1 MLLPAQTSEFQLE
14 NFSEEMIVVSS
25 RIETPLRTVGTAVSV
40 ITAKDIQL
48 QGYNSMAE
56 VLRTQPGIGITNNGG
71 PGKPTNVRIRGEEGY
86 RTLVMIDG
94 VKLADPSG
102 TQVAPMF
109 EHLISTNKIERIEI
123 LRGTQGFIYGA
134 DAGGV
139 VNILTRTGAGP
150 VEGEVNIG
158 FGRFNTQKLDG
169 TFSGGNNERDFF
181 ISVSDLSS
189 DGYNS
194 KTSDTDLMDD
204 DGYENTTLHAK
215 LGWEPTDNFRLQLVM
230 RNTDAENKFDSCGF
244 PTTNDCTGSISQAL
258 FKLSGNYEA
267 DKFTHFLSV
276 SATDVQRSNLW
287 AGVKSFMTEGNIRHA
302 EYIGSVKLNTISTLV
317 YGADLNKEYVV
328 SNSGNNLER
337 NQTGSYLEYQSRVRK
352 NSFLTAGA
360 RYDDSDDF
368 GKHMSIRISAA
379 QFKNLDDGS
388 TLKYRTS
395 YGTGFRAPSLSEM
408 AFNIGPLAF
417 PPATDSPVTEES
429 SAGFDVGIEYT
440 SAGGLHVGATYFN
453 QKIED
458 EIFFDLAGFS
468 GYLQS
473 FGTNLS
479 RGVEVIV
486 EYPITPQWTVLG
498 NLTTND
504 TKNQEGLRRIRRPRQ
519 LTNIGIR
526 FSSPNNR
533 FRLRAHYRTSK
544 GSIDQLYGIGR
555 VLLNDYQILD
565 ISTVYA
571 LSETLETYGRLENV
585 TDEDYQEVIGF
596 RSAGFAAYGGIRIR
610 FR

>member
-1 MLLPAQTSEFQLE
+1 MLLPAQTSEFQ
-14 NFSEEMIVVSS
+14 EEMIVVSS
-25 RIETPLRTVGTAVSV
+25 RIKTPLRTVGTAVSV
-40 ITAKDIQL
+40 ITAEDIQL
-48 QGYNSMAE
+48 RGYNSMAE
-56 VLRTQPGIGITNNGG
+56 VLRTQPGIGISNNGG
-71 PGKPTNVRIRGEEGY
+71 AGKPTSVRIRGEESY

-94 VKLADPSG
+94 IKFADPSG
-102 TQVAPMF
+102 TQVGPTF
-109 EHLISTNKIERIEI
+109 EHLISTNRIERIEI
-123 LRGTQGFIYGA
+123 LRGAQGFIYGA

-139 VNILTRTGAGP
+139 INILTRTGAGP
-150 VEGEVNIG
+150 VEGEANIG
-158 FGRFNTQKLDG
+158 FGKFNTQKLDG
-169 TFSGGNNERDFF
+169 AVSGGNNEGDFF

-194 KTSDTDLMDD
+194 RTSDTNLMDD
-204 DGYENTTLHAK
+204 DGYENTTLHTK
-215 LGWEPTDNFRLQLVM
+215 LGWEPTDNFRLQLVA
-230 RNTDAENKFDSCGF
+230 RNTDANNKFDSCGF
-244 PTTNDCTGSISQAL
+244 PTTNDCTGSISQTL

-267 DKFTHFLSV
+267 GKFTHLLSMGV
-276 SATDVQRSNLW
+276 TDVQRSNLW
-287 AGVKSFMTEGNIRHA
+287 AGVNSFMTEGNIRHA
-302 EYIGSVKLNTISTLV
+302 EYMGSVKLSAISTLV
-317 YGADLNKEYVV
+317 YGADLNKEHVV

-337 NQTGSYLEYQSRVRK
+337 NQTGSYLEYQSQVGE

-360 RYDDSDDF
+360 RYDDNDDF
-368 GKHMSIRISAA
+368 GKHTSVRISAA
-379 QFKNLDDGS
+379 QFKDLDDRS
-388 TLKYRTS
+388 TLKYRAS

-408 AFNIGPLAF
+408 AYNIGSLAF
-417 PPATDSPVTEES
+417 PPATDTSVIEES

-440 SAGGLHVGATYFN
+440 SVSGLYVGATYFN

-458 EIFFDLAGFS
+458 EIFFDLVSFS

-479 RGVEVIV
+479 RGIELIV
-486 EYPITPQWTVLG
+486 EYPITSQWTVLG
-498 NLTTND
+498 NSTTND
-504 TKNQEGLRRIRRPRQ
+504 TENREGLQRIRRPRQ

-533 FRLRAHYRTSK
+533 FRLLAHYRASK
-544 GSIDQLYGIGR
+544 GSVDELYGIGR
-555 VLLNDYQILD
+555 IPLNDYHILD

-596 RSAGFAAYGGIRIR
+596 RSAGLSAYGGIRIR

>member
-1 MLLPAQTSEFQLE
+1 MPLPAQTSEFQLE
-14 NFSEEMIVVSS
+14 DFSEEMIVVSS

-40 ITAKDIQL
+40 ITAEDIQF
-48 QGYNSMAE
+48 QGYNSIAE
-56 VLRTQPGIGITNNGG
+56 VLRAQPGIGVTNNGG
-71 PGKPTNVRIRGEEGY
+71 VGKPTTVRIRGEESY

-102 TQVAPMF
+102 TQVGPTF
-109 EHLISTNKIERIEI
+109 EHLISTNRIERIEV
-123 LRGTQGFIYGA
+123 LRGSQGFIYGA

-150 VEGEVNIG
+150 VEGEANIG
-158 FGRFNTQKLDG
+158 FGKFNTKKMDG
-169 TFSGGNNERDFF
+169 AFSGGNDEGDFF

-194 KTSDTDLMDD
+194 KISDTDLMDN
-204 DGYENTTLHAK
+204 DGYENTTLHTK
-215 LGWEPTDNFRLQLVM
+215 LGWEPADNFRLQLVA
-230 RNTDAENKFDSCGF
+230 RDTDAENKFDSCGF
-244 PTTNDCTGSISQAL
+244 PATNDCTGSISQTL

-267 DKFTHFLSV
+267 GKFTHFLGV
-276 SATDVQRSNLW
+276 GATDVQRSNLW

-302 EYIGSVKLNTISTLV
+302 EYVGSVKLSAISTLV
-317 YGADLNKEYVV
+317 YGADLNKEHVV

-337 NQTGSYLEYQSRVRK
+337 NQTGSYLEYQSRVGE
-352 NSFLTAGA
+352 NYFLTAGA
-360 RYDDSDDF
+360 RYDDNDDF
-368 GKHMSIRISAA
+368 GKHTSVRISAA
-379 QFKNLDDGS
+379 QFKDLDGGS
-388 TLKYRTS
+388 TLKYRAS
-395 YGTGFRAPSLSEM
+395 YGTGFRAPSLSEI
-408 AFNIGPLAF
+408 AYNTGLLAF
-417 PPATDSPVTEES
+417 PPATDAPVTEES
-429 SAGFDVGIEYT
+429 STGFDIGIEYT
-440 SAGGLHVGATYFN
+440 SVSGLYVGATYFN

-479 RGVEVIV
+479 RGIELIV
-486 EYPITPQWTVLG
+486 EYPITSQWTVLG

-504 TKNQEGLRRIRRPRQ
+504 TENREGLQRIRRPRR

-533 FRLRAHYRTSK
+533 FRLLAHYRASK
-544 GSIDQLYGIGR
+544 DSVDELYGIGR
-555 VLLNDYQILD
+555 VPLNDHQILD

-585 TDEDYQEVIGF
+585 TAEDYQEVIGF